1 MSSKDHKNLMKTLNK
16 LVKQERWK
24 KIPKAKRKVV
34 EKSLTK
40 SGNVKLVIKTK
51 KEIVFYILKKNK
63 NLFEEAAKVK
73 LGDVIGIALR
83 TQEPTIK
90 ANIGFNPVTISSSKE
105 RVLIV
110 DGNIEAM
117 A

>member
-24 KIPKAKRKVV
+24 KIPKAKGKVV

-83 TQEPTIK
+83 TQLGKYYCVKLSRSEEK
-90 ANIGFNPVTISSSKE
+90 QLQEWFCF
-105 RVLIV
+105 
-110 DGNIEAM
+110 
-117 A
+117 